1 MYFTV
6 NDLPEII
13 DQKPIPK
20 GYLIGTTNK
29 FIKSH
34 NKLQPD
40 IVIDIDTETLIINNE
55 QNKKILNSKFCDKQ
69 LYDLIFET
77 SLKNLDIPAK
87 E

>member
-34 NKLQPD
+34 NKL
-40 IVIDIDTETLIINNE
+40 
-55 QNKKILNSKFCDKQ
+55 
-69 LYDLIFET
+69 
-77 SLKNLDIPAK
+77 
-87 E
+87 